1 MQAASETETL
11 GLACGFHWPFQGL
24 YYALS
29 LAVTKLVLCT
39 FIGRYK
45 LKLVLCTF
53 IGRYKPCTMHF
64 YWPLQSLYFALLLA
78 VTMPVQCTL
87 LCNDDMKC

>member
-1 MQAASETETL
+1 MQVASETETL
-11 GLACGFHWPFQGL
+11 GLACGFHWTLQGL
-24 YYALS
+24 YYAL
-29 LAVTKLVLCT
+29 LMAVTQLVLCT
-39 FIGRYK
+39 FIGCY
-45 LKLVLCTF
+45 
-53 IGRYKPCTMHF
+53 IACTMHF